1 MVPAGLAGFANA
13 KSTGILI
20 LQVLMPITRLLCLGK
35 DMVNLPKPQNL
46 KIVAQHEQAV
56 GLNVS

>member
-1 MVPAGLAGFANA
+1 MVPARLAGFANA
-13 KSTGILI
+13 KSSGIPI

-35 DMVNLPKPQNL
+35 DMANIPKPQNL

-56 GLNVS
+56 GLTVP